1 MNSKKFW
8 QLNMAGS
15 IGLFILTVVVGYIL
29 FPESH
34 LKAWGLFIGLAII
47 HAAELPISLKIGK
60 ESGFSNKTVV
70 LNTLLFGFTWWLPV
84 KRGIIVK

>member
-15 IGLFILTVVVGYIL
+15 IGLFILTLVVGYVL
-29 FPESH
+29 FPENH
-34 LKAWGLFIGLAII
+34 FKAMGLFFGLLVI

-60 ESGFSNKTVV
+60 LSGFSHKTVV